1 MRLLEQIVLGLYLL
15 LCFSQTS
22 IQSLHFLLQTI
33 QFWFDKDRILGAI
46 GTTGIRSSGPQF
58 GPIQGHHPNLIIDFT
73 SRLTRMLRRV
83 KDGRYSKQ
91 VLENLFKTILIGH

>member
-1 MRLLEQIVLGLYLL
+1 MRLLEQIVLGFYLL
-15 LCFSQTS
+15 LSFSQTS

-33 QFWFDKDRILGAI
+33 QFWFDKDRILGTI

-58 GPIQGHHPNLIIDFT
+58 GPIQGHHPNLIIDCT

-91 VLENLFKTILIGH
+91 VLKNLFKTMLIGH

>member
-1 MRLLEQIVLGLYLL
+1 MRLLEQIVLGLDLL

-33 QFWFDKDRILGAI
+33 QFWFDKDRILGTI
-46 GTTGIRSSGPQF
+46 GTTGVRSSGPQF
-58 GPIQGHHPNLIIDFT
+58 GPIQGHHPDLIIDFT
-73 SRLTRMLRRV
+73 SCLTRMLRRV

-91 VLENLFKTILIGH
+91 VLENLFKPMLIGH

>member
-1 MRLLEQIVLGLYLL
+1 MRLLEQIVLGLDLL

-33 QFWFDKDRILGAI
+33 QFWFDKDRILGTI

-73 SRLTRMLRRV
+73 GRLTRMLRRV
-83 KDGRYSKQ
+83 KDGRYAKQ
-91 VLENLFKTILIGH
+91 VLENLFKTMLIGH